1 MKKYCSIV
9 LLLVLGH
16 VAPVTCYAATEGVPA
31 LIMEKETVKQFIVDL
46 QQAIYNHPTFLAA
59 NAAVAQSSERVNIA
73 KSELRPQVALESSGR
88 KSFAS
93 SKENEF
99 SFFGQ
104 SARIQDRTDASLVI
118 SQLLFD
124 SFTGHEIKVQENTEL
139 ADQLARDQAVVQL
152 ALKMLTN

>member
-1 MKKYCSIV
+1 MV
-9 LLLVLGH
+9 LLLVVGSA
-16 VAPVTCYAATEGVPA
+16 APVTCYAATEGVPT
-31 LIMEKETVKQFIVDL
+31 LIMEQQTAEQFIVDL
-46 QQAIYNHPTFLAA
+46 QHAIYNHPTFLAA

-73 KSELRPQVALESSGR
+73 KSELRPQVGLTSSGI

-93 SKENEF
+93 SKDNEF

-104 SARIQDRTDASLVI
+104 NARIQDRTDASLVI

-139 ADQLARDQAVVQL
+139 AD
-152 ALKMLTN
+152 